1 LRGLNKIWSR
11 SSCTWFWSMLSSYWN
26 DWHKYLQCFWRYW
39 AGVMVPIWGV
49 TWLLRWILE
58 NPVSQRPR
66 YFSTVEK
73 KDPGVSLS

>member
-1 LRGLNKIWSR
+1 
-11 SSCTWFWSMLSSYWN
+11 
-26 DWHKYLQCFWRYW
+26 
-39 AGVMVPIWGV
+39 MVPIWGV

-58 NPVSQRPR
+58 NPVSQGPR